1 MLLKFQIEI
10 YQWLVPLIG
19 IFFLY
24 RIYNGFRANRRLLI
38 GTVLWSAFW
47 ITISLLAVFPDLIS
61 FSIAESLGIKS
72 NINAVIFAWLGF
84 LFVMTYYQST
94 TIEKLER
101 QMTELVR
108 KVALEKQEEKETEAR
123 LKLEKTL
130 NPKSHKK
137 TSVGQ

>member
-1 MLLKFQIEI
+1 M
-10 YQWLVPLIG
+10 VPLIG
-19 IFFLY
+19 IFFIY
-24 RIYNGFRANRRLLI
+24 RIVSGFKANRRLLI

-47 ITISLLAVFPDLIS
+47 VTVSLLAVFPDLIS

-84 LFVMTYYQST
+84 LFVMSYYQST
-94 TIEKLER
+94 TIERMEK

-108 KVALEKQEEKETEAR
+108 KMALEKQEKKELEAKLTIEKNPN
-123 LKLEKTL
+123 LKSK
-130 NPKSHKK
+130 KK